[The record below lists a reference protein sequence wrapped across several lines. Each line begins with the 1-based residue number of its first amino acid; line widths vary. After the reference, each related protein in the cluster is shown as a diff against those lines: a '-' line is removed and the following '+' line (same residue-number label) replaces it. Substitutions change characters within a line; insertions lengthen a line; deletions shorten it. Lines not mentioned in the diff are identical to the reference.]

1 MTEET
6 KPLTWQERIAKH
18 FWSIKV
24 GERAENLRQASH
36 RFNNVES
43 LVMSTREKLLG
54 KEIVDNNRPE
64 GEEMHIGDDNRVTHQ
79 YMPPQKQGGTLL
91 KLALAAGLAAT
102 GVGIPVSAW
111 FVVDAIK
118 SMKQPVSA
126 ITPPTTDS
134 DTLFGLELV
143 E

>member
-1 MTEET
+1 M
-6 KPLTWQERIAKH
+6 
-18 FWSIKV
+18 FWGVKV

-79 YMPPQKQGGTLL
+79 YISEKKSSGTLL
-91 KLALAAGLAAT
+91 KLAVAVGLTAT
-102 GVGIPVSAW
+102 GIGIPASAY
-111 FVVDAIK
+111 FVIEAINN
-118 SMKQPVSA
+118 MKQRVPVV
-126 ITPPTTDS
+126 TPSMTDS
-134 DTLFGLELV
+134 DTLFDLELV
-143 E
+143 K